1 MSKLS
6 IVILSYNT
14 KNLTLVCL
22 KSIVYRYKAKLQ
34 KKEFEII
41 VVDNNSSDNSAY
53 CIKDYIVSIKYGG
66 IINLIQSEENLG
78 FAKGCNLG
86 ARFAKGKY
94 LLFLNSDTQV
104 LDKGFIKMV
113 QFLEENPKVAILGGK
128 LKNIDGSLQPSVGKF
143 YNLFN
148 LFFLLLGKDNR
159 QSPKDIARVDWVSGA
174 CLMIRKDIFNR
185 IKGFDGHLFMYME
198 DMELCYNA
206 RKSGFFTYFYPDV
219 SVAHQELGSSNRAF
233 AIKYIYKGILYFY
246 RKHRNYEYGLA
257 KFMLVI
263 KATVAILIGSLS
275 GNSNLKTTYQ
285 EALKF

>member
-22 KSIVYRYKAKLQ
+22 KSIVYRYKTELQ
-34 KKEFEII
+34 KKELEII
-41 VVDNNSSDNSAY
+41 VVDNNSSDDSVGS
-53 CIKDYIVSIKYGG
+53 IKDYIFRTKYGG
-66 IINLIQSEENLG
+66 TINLIQSEENLG
-78 FAKGCNLG
+78 FAKGCNFG
-86 ARFAKGKY
+86 AKFAKGKY

-113 QFLEENPKVAILGGK
+113 QFLEKNPKVAILGGK
-128 LKNIDGSLQPSVGKF
+128 LKNIDGSLQNSAGKF

-148 LFFLLLGKDNR
+148 LFLMLLGRDNR
-159 QSPKDIARVDWVSGA
+159 QSPKDIVRVDWVSGA
-174 CLMIRKDIFNR
+174 CLMIGKDVFER
-185 IKGFDGHLFMYME
+185 LRGFDGHFFMYIE

-206 RKSGFFTYFYPDV
+206 RKSGFLTYFYPDV
-219 SVAHQELGSSNRAF
+219 SVVHQELGSSSRAF
-233 AIKYIYKGILYFY
+233 AIKNIYKGILYFY
-246 RKHRNYEYGLA
+246 RKHRDSEYDLA

-263 KATVAILIGSLS
+263 KATIAILIGTLAR
-275 GNSNLKTTYQ
+275 NKNLKTTYW